1 MVRRGIDEP
10 EDEQVDEE
18 ATDVSHSPT
27 RIAAA
32 ALLGVTATA
41 TLVALPAPIDAATPK
56 ANTVYKAVFTDPVYE
71 ITASIT
77 IRIGNDKTRVKKVTA
92 VLSCEAGTQAIS
104 AKNVKIDSEGF
115 VKEKRGTHLDG
126 SWLSKNKMLA
136 SAEGNPSEP
145 CGGYYMQSVAKAK

>member
-1 MVRRGIDEP
+1 MVHRGISDDDEP
-10 EDEQVDEE
+10 DEE
-18 ATDVSHSPT
+18 KDVSHSPT

-41 TLVALPAPIDAATPK
+41 TLVALPAPAADAATPRK
-56 ANTVYKAVFTDPVYE
+56 NTVYKAVFTDPVYE
-71 ITASIT
+71 VTASIT
-77 IRIGNDKTRVKKVTA
+77 IRIGNDPTRVAKVTA

-115 VKEKRGTHLDG
+115 VKEKRGTRLDG
-126 SWLSKNKMLA
+126 SWQSKNKMLA